1 MKSFLC
7 LLEYLK
13 NLLHLKVIVRKMQ
26 DFVDK

>member
-13 NLLHLKVIVRKMQ
+13 NLLRLKVIVRKMQ